1 MSRLDSKNSK
11 ERRPNAQWPK
21 LNQLLFDFG
30 MSDEKLEEDV
40 EYVKG
45 KIVELDRQFD
55 LGLFAVAFIYH
66 KMNRGFING
75 SYITFINWDY
85 NLVLVE

>member
-1 MSRLDSKNSK
+1 MSRLDSKTNK

-55 LGLFAVAFIYH
+55 LGLFAVAVIFSKKNYGCFISGVTLIVITGNH
-66 KMNRGFING
+66 NRI
-75 SYITFINWDY
+75 Y
-85 NLVLVE
+85 

>member
-1 MSRLDSKNSK
+1 MSKLNAQTNK

-21 LNQLLFDFG
+21 LNQLMFDFG

-40 EYVKG
+40 EYVKS

-55 LGLFAVAFIYH
+55 LGKFWI
-66 KMNRGFING
+66 
-75 SYITFINWDY
+75 
-85 NLVLVE
+85 